1 MPMYLRI
8 SFLLALTVATSYA
21 LTEQNVTEHYDAA
34 ANGHLIVDVD
44 FGSVDVTASPDGK
57 VSVEAH
63 RKLDSRNESREK
75 EYFADSPLM
84 ITKEGET
91 VTVQA
96 RPRTAHHHV
105 WSGEITM
112 DARYIVRLP
121 KQYNVDL
128 HTSGGAIAVSGIKG
142 EIKSN
147 TSGGELKFSA
157 LEGPIDART
166 SGGNIAMKDCAG
178 DTRIST
184 SGGGIEINNGSGRL
198 DARTSGGSIAVR
210 QFTGDTEVRTSGGK
224 LTLENI
230 KGKLF
235 GRTSAGSIDVALAD
249 PVSAEVN
256 LDSSAG
262 SIDLAVP
269 PKAGLDVDART
280 SMGRIRSELPMVTT
294 KSSDDRLL
302 GTLNGGG
309 KSVIL
314 RASVGGITIR
324 PNSAPTASR

>member
-128 HTSGGAIAVSGIKG
+128 HTSGGAIAGFRVTMKVAPATPAQMAPPTTQPAILIAFFIRFG
-142 EIKSN
+142 
-147 TSGGELKFSA
+147 LK
-157 LEGPIDART
+157 L
-166 SGGNIAMKDCAG
+166 
-178 DTRIST
+178 
-184 SGGGIEINNGSGRL
+184 
-198 DARTSGGSIAVR
+198 
-210 QFTGDTEVRTSGGK
+210 
-224 LTLENI
+224 
-230 KGKLF
+230 
-235 GRTSAGSIDVALAD
+235 
-249 PVSAEVN
+249 
-256 LDSSAG
+256 
-262 SIDLAVP
+262 
-269 PKAGLDVDART
+269 
-280 SMGRIRSELPMVTT
+280 
-294 KSSDDRLL
+294 
-302 GTLNGGG
+302 
-309 KSVIL
+309 
-314 RASVGGITIR
+314 
-324 PNSAPTASR
+324 

>member
-1 MPMYLRI
+1 MYIRI
-8 SFLLALTVATSYA
+8 SFLLALTVASSYA
-21 LTEQNVTEHYDAA
+21 LTEQNVTQQYDAA
-34 ANGHLIVDVD
+34 PNGHLVVDVD
-44 FGSVDVTASPDGK
+44 FGTVDVTAGSDGK
-57 VSVEAH
+57 VDIEAH
-63 RKLDSRNESREK
+63 RKLDFRNEPREK

-91 VTVQA
+91 VMIQA
-96 RPRTAHHHV
+96 RPRTKHRLS
-105 WSGEITM
+105 WSGEMTM
-112 DARYIVRLP
+112 DARYTVRLP

-128 HTSGGAIAVSGIKG
+128 HTSGGAIAVNGIKG

-147 TSGGELKFSA
+147 TSGGELKFTA

-184 SGGGIEINNGSGRL
+184 SGGGIDINNGSGRL

-210 QFTGDTEVRTSGGK
+210 QFIGDTEVRTSGGR
-224 LTLENI
+224 LTLENV

-249 PVSAEVN
+249 PVSADVN

-262 SIDLAVP
+262 SIDLAIP
-269 PKAGLDVDART
+269 PKAALDVDART

-324 PNSAPTASR
+324 ANSAPTASR

>member
-1 MPMYLRI
+1 MYLRI
-8 SFLLALTVATSYA
+8 PFLLALTAATSYA
-21 LTEQNVTEHYDAA
+21 LTEQNVTQEYDAA

-44 FGSVDVTASPDGK
+44 FGSVDVTAGSDGK
-57 VSVEAH
+57 VNIEAH
-63 RKLDSRNESREK
+63 RKINFSNESREK

-91 VTVQA
+91 VTVRA
-96 RPRTAHHHV
+96 RPRTAHHQS
-105 WSGEITM
+105 WSGEMTM
-112 DARYIVRLP
+112 DARYVVRLP

-128 HTSGGAIAVSGIKG
+128 HTSGGAIAVNGVKG

-147 TSGGELKFSA
+147 TSGGELKFTA

-166 SGGNIAMKDCAG
+166 SGGSIAMKDCVG
-178 DTRIST
+178 ETRIST
-184 SGGGIEINNGSGRL
+184 SGGGIEIDNGSGRL
-198 DARTSGGSIAVR
+198 DARTSGGSIAVH
-210 QFTGDTEVRTSGGK
+210 QFSGDTEVRTSGGK
-224 LTLENI
+224 LALENI

-235 GRTSAGSIDVALAD
+235 GRTSAGSIEVALAD
-249 PVSAEVN
+249 PVTADVN

-294 KSSDDRLL
+294 KSADDRLE

>member
-1 MPMYLRI
+1 MYLRI
-8 SFLLALTVATSYA
+8 SLLLALTVAASYA
-21 LTEQNVTEHYDAA
+21 RTEQNITEQYDASP
-34 ANGHLIVDVD
+34 NGRLLVDVD
-44 FGSVDVTASPDGK
+44 FGSVEVTSGPDGK

-63 RKLDSRNESREK
+63 RKLDFRDESREK

-91 VTVQA
+91 VTIQA
-96 RPRTAHHHV
+96 RPRTTHHHV
-105 WSGEITM
+105 WRGEMTM
-112 DARYIVRLP
+112 DGRYIVRLP

-128 HTSGGAIAVSGIKG
+128 HTSGGAIAVNGIKG

-147 TSGGELKFSA
+147 TSGGELKFTA
-157 LEGPIDART
+157 LNGPIDART
-166 SGGNIAMKDCAG
+166 SGGHISMKECAG
-178 DTRIST
+178 DTHIST
-184 SGGGIEINNGSGRL
+184 SGGGIEIDNGSGTL

-210 QFTGDTEVRTSGGK
+210 QFSGDTEVRTSGGK

-230 KGKLF
+230 KGKVF

-249 PVSAEVN
+249 PVLADVN

-280 SMGRIRSELPMVTT
+280 SMGKIRSELPMVTT
-294 KSSDDRLL
+294 KSGDDRLM

>member
-1 MPMYLRI
+1 MNI
-8 SFLLALTVATSYA
+8 
-21 LTEQNVTEHYDAA
+21 
-34 ANGHLIVDVD
+34 
-44 FGSVDVTASPDGK
+44 
-57 VSVEAH
+57 EAH
-63 RKLDSRNESREK
+63 RKINFGNESREK

-91 VTVQA
+91 VTVRA
-96 RPRTAHHHV
+96 RPNRTHHQN
-105 WSGEITM
+105 WSGQMTM

-121 KQYNVDL
+121 KEYNVDL
-128 HTSGGAIAVSGIKG
+128 HTSGGAIVVNGIKG

-147 TSGGELKFSA
+147 TSGGELKFTA
-157 LEGPIDART
+157 LQGPIDART

-178 DTRIST
+178 ETRIST
-184 SGGGIEINNGSGRL
+184 SGGGIEIDNGSGRL
-198 DARTSGGSIAVR
+198 DARTSGGSIAVH
-210 QFTGDTEVRTSGGK
+210 QFSGDTEVRTNGGK
-224 LTLENI
+224 LTLENV
-230 KGKLF
+230 KSKLF

-249 PVSAEVN
+249 PVTADVN

-294 KSSDDRLL
+294 RSADDRLE

-309 KSVIL
+309 RSVIL

-324 PNSAPTASR
+324 PNSGPTASR